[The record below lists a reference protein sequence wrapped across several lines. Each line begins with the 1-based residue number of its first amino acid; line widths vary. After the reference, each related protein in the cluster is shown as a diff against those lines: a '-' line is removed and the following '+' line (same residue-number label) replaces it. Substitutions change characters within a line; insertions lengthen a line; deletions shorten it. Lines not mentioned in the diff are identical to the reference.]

1 MHGARVSVTL
11 RWRHVVVWLAVATI
25 VLVSIAVR
33 LVHRGPYFAG
43 WDLMGAAHGLNLVST
58 HGPWEAVVEL
68 WTKNRHYGAPF
79 PYYSAIGALIPGA
92 LSALA
97 PWDQWAHVVTF
108 VSFLVTLA
116 LVVRATGIGARDA
129 WVVPLAWSASPT
141 LLTLAIC
148 GYPWATAFLPHAL
161 ALCVVLDPRLHRRPV
176 LSLVLA
182 LLSIELAW
190 HCYEPGKTVGA
201 VFVAGALLAPG
212 ATLPAR
218 FVWLAAG
225 AAEVAMVFYYPS
237 MNVGAYVTRAPY
249 SVAGIL
255 EGLRIVASMTFVQ
268 QYLDLPVL
276 VAAGMLACLVP
287 SRRRLLVAAL
297 MALQIVM
304 VAVVAVSFPGASHV
318 RPRRF
323 VMVDC
328 YALVMVALLVADA
341 AAGASRLLKLVRT
354 TVVALLVVGSAW
366 QLLDL
371 ARFVAKPFPRESGR
385 FAFTL
390 PYSHS
395 QVDYMMS
402 VEIVDW
408 AEELIERVE
417 RGERLVLAYNLD
429 AYDENLT
436 NPSGVLERLYLR
448 VGHDAFVR
456 SVLVFGS
463 HACRQSTCLP
473 VRPLAEL
480 EPALD
485 ELRREGPQALARLT
499 GFAVK
504 QLPSDGPLFVAERAR
519 ILAALEQRFTLR
531 WEGPEGAR
539 YRRFSLAA
547 RSTEGPS

>member
-1 MHGARVSVTL
+1 LG
-11 RWRHVVVWLAVATI
+11 VAT
-25 VLVSIAVR
+25 VVCVSIAVR

-43 WDLMGAAHGLNLVST
+43 WDLMGAAHGLHLVST

-79 PYYSAIGALIPGA
+79 PYYSVIGALIPGT
-92 LSALA
+92 LSALV
-97 PWDQWAHVVTF
+97 PWDQWAHLVTF
-108 VSFLVTLA
+108 VAFLVTLA
-116 LVVRATGIGARDA
+116 LVVRATGLAPRDA

-161 ALCVVLDPRLHRRPV
+161 ALCVVLDPRLHRRPL
-176 LSLVLA
+176 LSLALA
-182 LLSIELAW
+182 LLAIELAW

-218 FVWLAAG
+218 LVWLVAG

-249 SVAGIL
+249 SVEGIL

-276 VAAGMLACLVP
+276 VAAGLVACLVP
-287 SRRRLLVAAL
+287 SRRRLMVAAL
-297 MALQIVM
+297 LALQILM

-328 YALVMVALLVADA
+328 YALVLVALLVADA
-341 AAGASRLLKLVRT
+341 AAAASRPLRLVRT
-354 TVVALLVVGSAW
+354 TVVALLVMGSAW

-371 ARFVAKPFPRESGR
+371 ARFVATPFPRESGR

-390 PYSHS
+390 PYSQS
-395 QVDYMMS
+395 QVDYMVS

-408 AEELIERVE
+408 AEELVERVQ

-429 AYDENLT
+429 AYDENIT

-463 HACRQSTCLP
+463 HDCRQSTCLP
-473 VRPLAEL
+473 IRPLVDL

-485 ELRREGPQALARLT
+485 ELRRGGPQALAHLT
-499 GFAVK
+499 GYAVK
-504 QLPSDGPLFVAERAR
+504 QLASDGPLFLAERAR
-519 ILAALEQRFTLR
+519 ILGALERRFDLQ
-531 WEGPEGAR
+531 WQGPEAAR
-539 YRRFSLAA
+539 FRRFSLAPRPGNGA
-547 RSTEGPS
+547 S